1 MNEITRQQGKVE
13 YFVPEKISNINSA
26 HAKSN
31 VDKKV
36 L

>member
-1 MNEITRQQGKVE
+1 MKEITRQQGKVE
-13 YFVPEKISNINSA
+13 YFVPAKVSNTNSA